1 VLFGLEYAHAIPYIR
16 EELVAAASTLS
27 GSKTKTVF
35 HFAEV
40 MCPLINPPDCHKDSG
55 GLPRSVGDG
64 EVSNELG
71 VAACSRH
78 TIGGLSWELP
88 SGQKMEDYLL
98 LWIGSDNSAFAN
110 VVLTFNGCEIGRS
123 CCHVCIK
130 FAMNC
135 FLDIHMCVFA

>member
-1 VLFGLEYAHAIPYIR
+1 
-16 EELVAAASTLS
+16 
-27 GSKTKTVF
+27 
-35 HFAEV
+35 

-130 FAMNC
+130 FAVNC